1 MKDLPEFSFNRKLE
15 IFDPAKALF
24 LLNSGLF
31 LVLEF
36 VSIFQFQLTRI
47 CSISQTSFS
56 CQLNKIKVK
65 KLISILNSII
75 NLFFFQFLSGV
86 LLTVVNTVL
95 HFATIYLARY
105 LRVTSSQF
113 LPNLASRPSLTH
125 KDKQR
130 KASVWSMQS
139 E

>member
-1 MKDLPEFSFNRKLE
+1 MKDLPEFSFNCKLE

-65 KLISILNSII
+65 KL
-75 NLFFFQFLSGV
+75 FQ
-86 LLTVVNTVL
+86 
-95 HFATIYLARY
+95 Y
-105 LRVTSSQF
+105 
-113 LPNLASRPSLTH
+113 
-125 KDKQR
+125 
-130 KASVWSMQS
+130 
-139 E
+139 